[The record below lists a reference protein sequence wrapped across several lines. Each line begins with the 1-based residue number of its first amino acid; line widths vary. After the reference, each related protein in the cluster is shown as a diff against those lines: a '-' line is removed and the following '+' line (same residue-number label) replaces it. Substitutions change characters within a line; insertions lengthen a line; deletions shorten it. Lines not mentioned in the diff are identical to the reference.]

1 MRLKLP
7 IFLATTPYMKYVDR
21 VDEAQMRLKRGHYRF
36 SISNVYVDRVD
47 EAQMRLKHYS
57 SLENHLRDGHVDRVD
72 EAQMRLKQS
81 PTV

>member
-1 MRLKLP
+1 M
-7 IFLATTPYMKYVDR
+7 
-21 VDEAQMRLKRGHYRF
+21 
-36 SISNVYVDRVD
+36 DRVD

-81 PTV
+81 PTVSASNSASKWIGWMRRRCD